1 MPYRANK
8 QHNIDM
14 SGESYMIY
22 IELKWIKVEDS
33 VGYWVTGDL
42 RP

>member
-22 IELKWIKVEDS
+22 IELKWIKVEGCGDI
-33 VGYWVTGDL
+33 WVTGDL
-42 RP
+42 RS